1 MPESTTGL
9 VRLVEVAIDAGLPDV
24 ASRVQGQLADAYLRT
39 GAAAQALVILEDLVT
54 RERDK
59 PEHIE
64 RLRRALLAL
73 GEADVETAIAKRVNA
88 NLSFS
93 DDVAGR

>member
-1 MPESTTGL
+1 MARQPLAGQVVVFTGKL
-9 VRLVEVAIDAGLPDV
+9 SSLGR
-24 ASRVQGQLADAYLRT
+24 R
-39 GAAAQALVILEDLVT
+39 AAQALVIIEDLVT

-73 GEADVETAIAKRVNA
+73 GEADVENAIARRLNA
-88 NLSFS
+88 TISFS